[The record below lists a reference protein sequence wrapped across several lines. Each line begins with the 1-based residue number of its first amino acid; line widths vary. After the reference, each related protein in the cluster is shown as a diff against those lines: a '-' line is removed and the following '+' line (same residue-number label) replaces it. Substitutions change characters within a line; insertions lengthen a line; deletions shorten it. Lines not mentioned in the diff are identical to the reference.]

1 MVNSEFGVRKPEGLS
16 MRISPP
22 WLLLLGVP
30 LLQPPSSS
38 GLRFAVRH
46 TNDGISSEHLLYV
59 EQDRRRME
67 YRNSTGGSKRRW
79 DGSTDMRYGPRLASI
94 IRCDLG
100 QMFELNL
107 DAGEYVAAP
116 YPPKPLSKAQADAL
130 GLKPLQFVASDKPTL
145 RIETTTLD
153 TGERKEFF
161 GHTARHVTT
170 TEKQIPLEGSKSN
183 AQETVKDGWYIDLD
197 TSISCGRE
205 RPSAKPA
212 HVHAFLT
219 AGNAPIEKRE
229 FVDKGEP
236 ESGFAIEQKMTTK
249 GAVTLSDGTKK
260 DWTSVQEMR
269 VTQFFE
275 GPLDSALFTIP
286 TGFRQV
292 QQIDRNPPT
301 DVPNQW
307 SVAWDRFKAAVTRL
321 FR

>member
-1 MVNSEFGVRKPEGLS
+1 
-16 MRISPP
+16 MRIFTP
-22 WLLLLGVP
+22 WLLLLGLP

-38 GLRFAVRH
+38 GLKIAFRYAI
-46 TNDGISSEHLLYV
+46 DGMPSDRV
-59 EQDRRRME
+59 EYRDQDRGRTE

-79 DGSTDMRYGPRLASI
+79 DGSTDVRYGPRLAVI

-100 QMFELNL
+100 QEFELNL
-107 DAGEYVAAP
+107 DAGEYQAAP
-116 YPPKPLSKAQADAL
+116 YPPKPLSKAQAEAL

-161 GHTARHVTT
+161 GHTARHVIT
-170 TEKQIPLEGSKSN
+170 TEKQIPLEGSKSI
-183 AQETVKDGWYIDLD
+183 AQQMVKDGWYIDLD
-197 TSISCGRE
+197 TRISCAWK
-205 RPSAKPA
+205 RPLGKPA

-236 ESGFAIEQKMTTK
+236 ETGFAIEQKITTK
-249 GAVTLSDGTKK
+249 EAMMLSDGTKK
-260 DWTSVQEMR
+260 DRTSVQEMR
-269 VTQFFE
+269 VTQLVE
-275 GPLDSALFTIP
+275 SPLDPGLFTVP

-292 QQIDRNPPT
+292 KQIDRDPPPNSPNP
-301 DVPNQW
+301 W
-307 SVAWDRFKAAVTRL
+307 SMAWNRFKASVARL